1 MWVSREEPAFVSAE
15 GERRES
21 GCPLVQP
28 RSPLPTSR
36 DLLPTSQRVSRR
48 PVTGSE
54 HRVPSAT
61 PNRGD
66 PGWPP
71 LGRLWSPAP
80 PRNLQASCTQ
90 ASQVGGAALPQ
101 TFLRSGC
108 PHASRPLP
116 ILGHPVLVPEL
127 TLKLTPGSGYPFLPP
142 LLSFLPVSDSCPS
155 RTFWPHLTRFLCVSE
170 VCGTVTPHSRRLFH
184 WGGWSVS

>member
-101 TFLRSGC
+101 TFLRSGLSPC
-108 PHASRPLP
+108 VQATSHPGPPRVGARAHAEADTWEWVP
-116 ILGHPVLVPEL
+116 IPATSTFLFASLG
-127 TLKLTPGSGYPFLPP
+127 FLPFQN
-142 LLSFLPVSDSCPS
+142 FLAPFNKVSL
-155 RTFWPHLTRFLCVSE
+155 RV
-170 VCGTVTPHSRRLFH
+170 
-184 WGGWSVS
+184 

>member
-54 HRVPSAT
+54 HRVPRPLQIEAT
-61 PNRGD
+61 QGGPRSGVSGLRLR
-66 PGWPP
+66 PATSRPAVPKPP
-71 LGRLWSPAP
+71 KW
-80 PRNLQASCTQ
+80 
-90 ASQVGGAALPQ
+90 AALLCP
-101 TFLRSGC
+101 RHSYEAGC

-184 WGGWSVS
+184 WGGWSVN